1 MSDNK
6 QSKFSKNKFIL
17 DSSVIISGQII
28 DMLADGSIY
37 ERNGLDFNAE
47 IKVILSQISIA
58 EIENQAN
65 QDKIKG
71 HIGIKMLKKLY
82 KKIKN
87 EFRESGKKITIETY
101 GERPSLE
108 QVKLNSGG
116 ELDALI
122 RQHAIETGSTLITSD
137 KIQADFAEIE
147 SIPVIFV
154 KLENVNKIQGKRI
167 QEYFDEN
174 SMSVHLKTGTYPQA
188 KKGKP
193 GDWKLSSIGE
203 KKLLRE
209 DLVQLESSILLEVE
223 NDPES
228 FIEKEM
234 HGVTV
239 VQLKNY
245 RIVMC
250 RPPFSNTHEIT
261 AVKPLVKLNISN
273 YKTTPHI
280 IRRLDKAEGIL
291 VAGSPG
297 AGKST
302 FISALAEFY
311 LKKGKVIK
319 TLESVRDLQVPPE
332 ISQYTELENDFEK
345 TADILLLVRP
355 DYTIFD
361 EIRTSSDFKIFTDM
375 RLAGV
380 GMIGVI
386 HASSALDAIQR
397 FIRRI
402 ELGVIPSVLD
412 TVILIK
418 KGDIAEI
425 LKIEITVKIPS
436 GFRDQGLARPVI
448 NISDYNTDKLLYE
461 IYEFGSNVVVIPV
474 KSKSSYYNQY
484 SNENN
489 RYQTRTNY
497 SSGKKK
503 KKRKKGSSPGLTRG
517 NGLIHSVAEDEYD
530 DTLEDVETLYDID
543 SESDYNP
550 DYNNDPFEPDPGS
563 TIDFK
568 LIYGKKSLVL
578 RANLKFIGKY
588 VDVYSGKDFISSV
601 TVNQKGEIRINKNTH
616 LFHKLDNGIRE
627 GKKIYGKKTK

>member
-1 MSDNK
+1 
-6 QSKFSKNKFIL
+6 
-17 DSSVIISGQII
+17 
-28 DMLADGSIY
+28 
-37 ERNGLDFNAE
+37 
-47 IKVILSQISIA
+47 
-58 EIENQAN
+58 
-65 QDKIKG
+65 
-71 HIGIKMLKKLY
+71 
-82 KKIKN
+82 
-87 EFRESGKKITIETY
+87 
-101 GERPSLE
+101 
-108 QVKLNSGG
+108 
-116 ELDALI
+116 
-122 RQHAIETGSTLITSD
+122 
-137 KIQADFAEIE
+137 
-147 SIPVIFV
+147 
-154 KLENVNKIQGKRI
+154 
-167 QEYFDEN
+167 
-174 SMSVHLKTGTYPQA
+174 MSVHLKTGSYPQA

-193 GDWKLSSIGE
+193 GDWKLSTIGE

-234 HGVTV
+234 KGVTV

-261 AVKPLVKLNISN
+261 AVKPLVRFNLNN

-280 IRRLDKAEGIL
+280 IRRLEKAEGIL

-402 ELGVIPSVLD
+402 ELGIIPSVLD

-448 NISDYNTDKLLYE
+448 NISDYITDKLLYE

-497 SSGKKK
+497 SGGKKK
-503 KKRKKGSSPGLTRG
+503 KKRKKDSSPGLTRG
-517 NGLIHSVAEDEYD
+517 NSLIHSAANDDYD
-530 DTLEDVETLYDID
+530 DILDDLDAEN
-543 SESDYNP
+543 DYNP

-563 TIDFK
+563 AIDFK

-578 RANLKFIGKY
+578 RADLKFIGKY
-588 VDVYSGKDFISSV
+588 IDIYSGKDFISSV

>member
-6 QSKFSKNKFIL
+6 LSEFSKNKFIL

-28 DMLADGSIY
+28 DMLADGTVY
-37 ERNGLDFNAE
+37 EISGLDFDAE
-47 IKVILSQISIA
+47 IKVILSHISIA

-65 QDKIKG
+65 QDKTKG
-71 HIGIKMLKKLY
+71 HIGIKMLKKLFE
-82 KKIKN
+82 KTHN

-108 QVKLNSGG
+108 QIKLNSGG

-137 KIQADFAEIE
+137 KIQADLAEIE
-147 SIPVIFV
+147 NIPVIFM
-154 KLENVNKIQGKRI
+154 KSENINEIRGKRI

-174 SMSVHLKTGTYPQA
+174 SMSVHLKTGSFPQA

-193 GDWKLSSIGE
+193 GIWKLHAIGE
-203 KKLLRE
+203 KKLTKE
-209 DLVQLESSILLEVE
+209 DLEQLESGILFEVK

-228 FIEKEM
+228 FVEKEM
-234 HGVTV
+234 QGVTV

-250 RPPFSNTHEIT
+250 RPPFSNTNEIT
-261 AVKPLVKLNISN
+261 AVKPLVRLNLNN

-280 IRRLDKAEGIL
+280 ISRLEKAEGIL

-332 ISQYTELENDFEK
+332 ISQYTELEDDFEK

-412 TVILIK
+412 TVILIR

-448 NISDYNTDKLLYE
+448 NISDYNTDRLMYE

-474 KSKSSYYNQY
+474 KSKSSYFNQY

-489 RYQTRTNY
+489 RYQTRGNY
-497 SSGKKK
+497 SGGKKK

-517 NGLIHSVAEDEYD
+517 TGLIHSTAENDYD
-530 DTLEDVETLYDID
+530 DTLDDLDA
-543 SESDYNP
+543 ESDYNP
-550 DYNNDPFEPDPGS
+550 DYNNNPFEPDPGN

-568 LIYGKKSLVL
+568 LIYGKKSLVFRTDMKL
-578 RANLKFIGKY
+578 AGNY
-588 VDVYSGKDFISSV
+588 VDVYSGNDFITSV
-601 TVNQKGEIRINKNTH
+601 TVNQKGEIRIKKNSH
-616 LFHKLDNGIRE
+616 LFHKLDKSIRE
-627 GKKIYGKKTK
+627 GKKIYGKKAE